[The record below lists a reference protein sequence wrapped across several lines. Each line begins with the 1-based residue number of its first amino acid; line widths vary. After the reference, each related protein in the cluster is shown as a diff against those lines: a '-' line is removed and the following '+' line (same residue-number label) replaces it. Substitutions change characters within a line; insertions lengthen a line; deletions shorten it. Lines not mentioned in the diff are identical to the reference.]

1 VELLSEQAILLVQQ
15 AKLDTALEKA
25 ERALLLAMKL
35 QNDPF
40 HLGLAH
46 LTVGRVHA
54 RRSEYATSRGH
65 LEQGLAQA
73 RRTDMPAFEGEI
85 LRDLAAVLLDMDE
98 RELGV
103 SYLQQSLA
111 IMRKLGNRS
120 QVQSI
125 VHTLGVNFVEELDY
139 VSGRLYLEESLQ
151 LSQVTGNQTLEAR
164 IQNATGFVYAA
175 LGDFEIALS
184 YHERSRQIS
193 YEIGDPFQK
202 SHACHNL
209 CTVNRKLGRLEIA
222 EQWGREALLLAQ
234 QNNLADPDAF
244 AWLHLG
250 YVLRDRGKLLQ
261 AAEAF
266 THSREGWLTL
276 GRKSLEIEALA
287 GLAGVHL
294 KLNDLPK
301 ALSLV
306 EQVVEFLAQHRLEG
320 VDEPIQVFL
329 TCYHVLRRCD
339 DGRADDLLQQAHTQ
353 VMTIAAKISD
363 PTIRS
368 AFLERVP
375 AHHELIRLWKA
386 REA

>member
-1 VELLSEQAILLVQQ
+1 
-15 AKLDTALEKA
+15 
-25 ERALLLAMKL
+25 
-35 QNDPF
+35 
-40 HLGLAH
+40 
-46 LTVGRVHA
+46 
-54 RRSEYATSRGH
+54 
-65 LEQGLAQA
+65 
-73 RRTDMPAFEGEI
+73 
-85 LRDLAAVLLDMDE
+85 MDE

-111 IMRKLGNRS
+111 IMRRLGNRS

-151 LSQVTGNQTLEAR
+151 LSQATGNRTLEAR

-175 LGDFEIALS
+175 LGDFETALS
-184 YHERSRQIS
+184 YHEHSRQIS

-363 PTIRS
+363 PAIRS

-375 AHHELIRLWKA
+375 AHHELIRLWEE
-386 REA
+386 RDP